1 MRIGSLETVILEI
14 LAQRGRPVGAAELRR
29 QALRRHLDCGDTET
43 SLASRSFASSFSRAL
58 RSMER
63 KGLLRLSRRRD
74 VSRWP
79 QQDREG
85 TVYRVARLDQ

>member
-1 MRIGSLETVILEI
+1 MRIGSLETVILQI
-14 LAQRGRPVGAAELRR
+14 VAQATRPMGAAELRR
-29 QALRRHLDCGDTET
+29 QALGRHLDRVDTET
-43 SLASRSFASSFSRAL
+43 SLPTRSFASSFSRAL

-79 QQDREG
+79 QQDRDG
-85 TVYRVARLDQ
+85 TIYLVTRLDK